1 MTDTSRTIF
10 VVDDERNVTRAVQRD
25 LRNIQNLMV
34 EAFTDPGAALLA
46 IQNHPTP
53 VAAVI
58 ADQQMPGT
66 TGLELLRKMRLTLP
80 NVVRI
85 LFTGFADME
94 LVIRAINEGEV
105 YKFLKKPWDE
115 YELQGV
121 VLSAIQHHDI
131 LDENERLLKQVRE
144 QKLTLSALE
153 REHPG
158 ITKLPPRDSSGAF
171 IIEPPD
177 AACARESGG
186 SPESTRRS

>member
-10 VVDDERNVTRAVQRD
+10 VVDDEPKVTRAVQRD
-25 LRNIQNLMV
+25 LRNIPNLSV
-34 EAFTDPGAALLA
+34 EAFTDPGTALLS

-53 VAAVI
+53 VAAAIV
-58 ADQQMPGT
+58 DEQMPGT
-66 TGLELLRKMRLTLP
+66 TGLELLREMKVAFP

-85 LFTGFADME
+85 LFTGCADME

-105 YKFLKKPWDE
+105 YKFLQKPWAE
-115 YELQGV
+115 YELHCV
-121 VLSAIQHHDI
+121 VLSAIQHHD
-131 LDENERLLKQVRE
+131 LLEENERLLKQVKE
-144 QKLTLSALE
+144 QKLTLNALE

-177 AACARESGG
+177 AG
-186 SPESTRRS
+186 STG